1 MQMATAA
8 KIVFALGIGMIAGL
22 GTPVVGTAAAQNYL
36 TAQADSQGM
45 PPSRDQLLNKDYLAP
60 TGETVPNPG
69 RSQIGPESEQE
80 KGAQRRSDRDTHS
93 ICSNCE

>member
-1 MQMATAA
+1 MAIAA
-8 KIVFALGIGMIAGL
+8 RIAFALVTGL
-22 GTPVVGTAAAQNYL
+22 GTPAVGATAAQNYVI
-36 TAQADSQGM
+36 AQADSVGA
-45 PPSRDQLLNKDYLAP
+45 PPPRDQLLNRDYLAP